1 MSSGGPI
8 VIKLDRLQ
16 RDVLALQL
24 DAFLEAAPDSA
35 SRASYLALRDA
46 IDTLEVP
53 DEMAA
58 RLGAIT
64 EVAITSG
71 RVRAAHGP
79 GAELALWALYQKTPR
94 GRESAASI
102 EALNRALSQLQGQTI
117 EHLNA
122 VARGPG
128 AYSLTIKT
136 AECQLIIR
144 FEPAGIRVESVEFG

>member
-1 MSSGGPI
+1 MNSGEP
-8 VIKLDRLQ
+8 IKLDRLQ
-16 RDVLALQL
+16 RDVLVLQL
-24 DAFLEAAPDSA
+24 DAFIEAARDPA
-35 SRASYLALRDA
+35 SRVQYLALRDA
-46 IDTLEVP
+46 IDASEVP

-102 EALNRALSQLQGQTI
+102 EALNRALGQLQGQAL
-117 EHLNA
+117 EHINA
-122 VARGPG
+122 VARSPG
-128 AYSLTIKT
+128 AYSLTIRT
-136 AECQLIIR
+136 AECQLMIR

>member
-1 MSSGGPI
+1 MNPGEP
-8 VIKLDRLQ
+8 IKLDRLQ

-35 SRASYLALRDA
+35 SRTSYLALREA
-46 IDTLEVP
+46 IDALEVP
-53 DEMAA
+53 AEMAA
-58 RLGAIT
+58 RLGAIA

-94 GRESAASI
+94 GRESARSI
-102 EALNRALSQLQGQTI
+102 DALNHALGQIRGQKI
-117 EHLNA
+117 EYLNA

-128 AYSLTIKT
+128 AYSLTLKT
-136 AECQLIIR
+136 AECQLIMR